1 MIIDAHCHAGQGD
14 GLSGPWNT
22 NAPLAPYLRQA
33 TEAGIDR
40 TVVFPALHTDY
51 AAANRA
57 LAAVVNRMPE
67 RLWGF
72 AFLHAQRDAGRIF
85 EMVRVAVEDYGFCGL
100 KVHRHDA
107 PISREICEVAAHFGL
122 PVLYDVVGEVATI
135 ELFAR
140 EYRQVNFII
149 PHLGSFADD
158 WQAQLAITDH
168 LIRHDNVFTDT
179 SGVRRFELLLHAFRR
194 AGASK
199 IIFGSDGPWL
209 HPGVELSKIFYLH
222 ASAREQEQMLSGNIL
237 GLLGQAAVHL
247 RQRA

>member
-1 MIIDAHCHAGQGD
+1 MIIDAHCHAGKGD
-14 GLSGPWNT
+14 GFSGPWDT
-22 NAPLAPYLRQA
+22 DAPLSPYLQQA
-33 TEAGIDR
+33 ADAKIAR
-40 TVVFPALHTDY
+40 TIVFPAFHTDY
-51 AAANRA
+51 AKANREVA
-57 LAAVVNRMPE
+57 TIVARYPR

-72 AFLHAQRDAGRIF
+72 AFVHAERDRG
-85 EMVRVAVEDYGFCGL
+85 RVADMVQTAVKKYGFRGI

-107 PISREICEVAAHFGL
+107 PISREICEVAAHFNL

-140 EYRQVNFII
+140 QYPKVNFII

-158 WQAQLAITDH
+158 WKAQLAITDH

-179 SGVRRFELLLHAFRR
+179 SGVRRFDLLLHCYRR

-209 HPGVELSKIFYLH
+209 HPGVELHKVFCLK
-222 ASAREQEQMLSGNIL
+222 APAAATERMLSGNIL
-237 GLLGQAAVHL
+237 DLIGAKTTAL
-247 RQRA
+247 R